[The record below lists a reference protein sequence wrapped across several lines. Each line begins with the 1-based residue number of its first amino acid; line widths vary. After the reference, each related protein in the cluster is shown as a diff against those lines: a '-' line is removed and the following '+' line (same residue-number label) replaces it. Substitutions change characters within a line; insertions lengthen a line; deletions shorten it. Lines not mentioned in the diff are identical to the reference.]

1 MNFDEVID
9 RRHTNCMKW
18 DSMQQFYGV
27 SPDTGL
33 AMWVA
38 DMDFRPPPAVT
49 AALKAEIEHGVHGY
63 FGDESAYKT
72 AISDW
77 MQQRHQWAVD
87 PDWIKTVHG
96 LVAGTA
102 LCIQAFTQVGDGI
115 ILFTPVYH
123 AFARTIKANQ
133 RQVLESPLK
142 IDASGL
148 YRMDL
153 TSLAQQLTGKEKM
166 VILCSP
172 HNPGGRVWSVEE
184 LAELAEFCLKHN
196 LLLVSDEIHH
206 DLVFKG
212 YKHTVM
218 PLAAPQIRER
228 LIMLTATT
236 KTFNIAGG
244 LTGNAIIENPELR
257 NQFSQ
262 AMLAAGSSPN
272 RFGVLVSTAAY
283 AQGET
288 WLEGLLDYLD
298 GNRRLFDAGIQ
309 QIRGLRSMHLEAT
322 YLAWVNF
329 AETGLSP
336 QQVIDKVQK
345 EAGIATSYGSSFGS
359 GGETYLRFNLA
370 TPRSRIEQ
378 ALERL
383 KAVFN

>member
-1 MNFDEVID
+1 MNFDEIID

-18 DSMQQFYGV
+18 DAMQQFYGV

-49 AALKAEIEHGVHGY
+49 KALQAEIEHGVHGY
-63 FGDESAYKT
+63 FGDESAHKA
-72 AISDW
+72 AICNW
-77 MQQRHQWAVD
+77 MQKRHQWELD
-87 PDWIKTVHG
+87 PEWIRTVHG
-96 LVAGTA
+96 LVAGVA
-102 LCIQAFTQVGDGI
+102 LCLQAFTQPGDGI

-133 RQVLESPLK
+133 RQVVESPLK
-142 IDASGL
+142 LDAQGL

-153 TSLAQQLTGKEKM
+153 TGLTQQLTGQEKM

-172 HNPGGRVWSVEE
+172 HNPGGRVWSVDELNE
-184 LAELAEFCLKHN
+184 LADFCLKHD

-212 YKHTVM
+212 YQHAVM
-218 PLAAPQIRER
+218 PLAAPQIRQR

-257 NQFSQ
+257 QQFSQ

-283 AQGET
+283 AEGEA
-288 WLEGLLDYLD
+288 WLEALLEYLE
-298 GNRRLFDAGIQ
+298 GNRRFFDAGIE
-309 QIRGLRSMHLEAT
+309 QIKGFKSMHLEAT
-322 YLAWVNF
+322 YLAWVDCS
-329 AETGLSP
+329 ATGLSP

-345 EAGIATSYGSSFGS
+345 EAGIAVSYGSTFGS

-370 TPRSRIEQ
+370 TPRSRIAQ

-383 KAVFN
+383 QAVFN

>member
-1 MNFDEVID
+1 MDFNELID

-27 SPDTGL
+27 SPETGL

-49 AALKAEIEHGVHGY
+49 AALKAEIEQGVHGY
-63 FGDESAYKT
+63 FGDESDYQA
-72 AISDW
+72 AICQW
-77 MQQRHQWAVD
+77 MQKRHQWEVN
-87 PDWIKTVHG
+87 PEWISTVHG

-102 LCIQAFTQVGDGI
+102 LCIQAFTQANDGI

-133 RQVLESPLK
+133 RQVIESPLI
-142 IDASGL
+142 IDENGL

-153 TSLAQQLTGKEKM
+153 NHLAQQLTGKETM

-212 YKHTVM
+212 YKHIPM
-218 PLAAPQIRER
+218 PLAAPQIREH

-244 LTGNAIIENPELR
+244 LTGNAIIENPKLR
-257 NQFSQ
+257 QRFTQ

-283 AQGET
+283 AQGEA
-288 WLEGLLDYLD
+288 WLEDLLTYLE

-309 QIRGLRSMHLEAT
+309 QIKGLKSMHLEAT

-345 EAGIATSYGSSFGS
+345 EAGIAVSYGSSFGR

-378 ALERL
+378 AVERL
-383 KAVFN
+383 RRVFK